1 MKYRTF
7 GHKTV
12 EMGLDAAEALRTQEG
27 LRQRSAAAATDA
39 VVSEVHCLLSYNMCC
54 DCWAYGGNTDVQEAK
69 ALVNLT
75 DARSACTV
83 TASFETTTCCQ
94 IAVHEATQILHPSRC
109 WVNFQK
115 QPASNVAL
123 LQCFQGL
130 KLEMSRQL
138 RTFRADLNGL
148 QWGPIGSPRS
158 QSRTCLL
165 CMAPAR

>member
-1 MKYRTF
+1 MGLGLEHPNEVWHY

-54 DCWAYGGNTDVQEAK
+54 DCWAYGGNNDVEEAK

-83 TASFETTTCCQ
+83 PASFETTTWCQ
-94 IAVHEATQILHPSRC
+94 VAVHEAIQILH
-109 WVNFQK
+109 
-115 QPASNVAL
+115 QPL
-123 LQCFQGL
+123 LG
-130 KLEMSRQL
+130 KLPQ
-138 RTFRADLNGL
+138 AAGL
-148 QWGPIGSPRS
+148 QSGTPSVL
-158 QSRTCLL
+158 SR
-165 CMAPAR
+165 A